1 MTIYDVRPEVVQTPA
16 LFESIENV
24 WPTTTGL
31 SPAEHEYDRLVSGV
45 PDLARPT
52 DPAESHAAALAML
65 PKQKR
70 SQIAILRLIA
80 ELGWIDGQELNR
92 EYRERYANTDM
103 RLADDSPRKRAGE
116 LIEPG
121 LVQVRSGHVAA
132 NGIPA
137 REFKITDLGWARL
150 AEVVA
155 S

>member
-1 MTIYDVRPEVVQTPA
+1 MQDVP
-16 LFESIENV
+16 LFESIEAA
-24 WPTTTGL
+24 WPTITGL

-52 DPAESHAAALAML
+52 DPAESHAAALAIL
-65 PKQKR
+65 PKRKR
-70 SQIAILRLIA
+70 SQIAVLRLIA

-103 RLADDSPRKRAGE
+103 HLSYDSPRKRAGE

-121 LVQVRSGHVAA
+121 LVQVRSGHIAA
-132 NGIPA
+132 NGNPA

-150 AEVVA
+150 REVTA
-155 S
+155 